1 MDGPNNGIVLYHY
14 SFSPYARR
22 VIWYLAL
29 RGIDYAQCV
38 RGTLH
43 LRSVDGI
50 PALTNHNQVQP
61 PVLPRPDVK
70 ALGISYRRIPLMSIG
85 RDVYCDTRII
95 LRKLEELF
103 PKGAIGASQ
112 PEHEALQK
120 LLEAWTID
128 GGIFNRASQLIP
140 ASMPLLNDPK
150 FTKDRQ
156 DFSGRSWEK
165 SKIEANRPEALA
177 HIRNAFNLL
186 ETTLLSDDREWILK
200 TEKPSLGD
208 IEGP

>member
-1 MDGPNNGIVLYHY
+1 MCTWHL
-14 SFSPYARR
+14 SPAASEFTE
-22 VIWYLAL
+22 VT
-29 RGIDYAQCV
+29 V
-38 RGTLH
+38 
-43 LRSVDGI
+43 
-50 PALTNHNQVQP
+50 HNQVQP

-70 ALGISYRRIPLMSIG
+70 ALGINYRRIPLMSIG

-95 LRKLEELF
+95 LQKLEQLF
-103 PKGAIGASQ
+103 PEGAIGASQ
-112 PEHEALQK
+112 SDHKALQK
-120 LLEAWTID
+120 LLEVWAVD

-177 HIRNAFNLL
+177 HIRNAFDLL
-186 ETTLLSDDREWILK
+186 ETTLLSDDRDWILK
-200 TEKPSLGD
+200 TEGPSLGD
-208 IEGP
+208 IEGMRPSAAFT

>member
-1 MDGPNNGIVLYHY
+1 
-14 SFSPYARR
+14 
-22 VIWYLAL
+22 
-29 RGIDYAQCV
+29 
-38 RGTLH
+38 
-43 LRSVDGI
+43 
-50 PALTNHNQVQP
+50 
-61 PVLPRPDVK
+61 
-70 ALGISYRRIPLMSIG
+70 MSIG

-95 LRKLEELF
+95 LQKLERLF
-103 PKGAIGASQ
+103 PAGAIGASQ
-112 PEHEALQK
+112 PEQKALQK
-120 LLEAWTID
+120 LLEIWTID

-177 HIRNAFNLL
+177 HMRNAFDLL
-186 ETTLLSDDREWILK
+186 ETTLLSDDREWMLK

-208 IEGP
+208 IEGKTLSAASS

>member
-1 MDGPNNGIVLYHY
+1 
-14 SFSPYARR
+14 
-22 VIWYLAL
+22 LAN
-29 RGIDYAQCV
+29 
-38 RGTLH
+38 
-43 LRSVDGI
+43 
-50 PALTNHNQVQP
+50 PKLTEPTQVQP

-70 ALGISYRRIPLMSIG
+70 ALGITYRRIPLMSIG

-112 PEHEALQK
+112 PEHKALQK
-120 LLEAWTID
+120 LLETWTID
-128 GGIFNRASQLIP
+128 AGIFNRASELIP

-165 SKIEANRPEALA
+165 TKIEANRPEALA
-177 HIRNAFNLL
+177 HIRNAFDLL
-186 ETTLLSDDREWILK
+186 ETTILSDDREWMLN
-200 TEKPSLGD
+200 TEQPSLGD
-208 IEGP
+208 IEGT

>member
-1 MDGPNNGIVLYHY
+1 MHNVYVESVSRL
-14 SFSPYARR
+14 
-22 VIWYLAL
+22 
-29 RGIDYAQCV
+29 
-38 RGTLH
+38 
-43 LRSVDGI
+43 LRSD
-50 PALTNHNQVQP
+50 PRLTECDQIQP

-70 ALGISYRRIPLMSIG
+70 ALGISYRRIPLMAIG

-95 LRKLEELF
+95 LQKLEQRF

-112 PEHEALQK
+112 PEQKALQK
-120 LLEAWTID
+120 LLESWTID
-128 GGIFNRASQLIP
+128 GGVFNRASQLIP
-140 ASMPLLNDPK
+140 ANMPLLNDPK

-165 SKIEANRPEALA
+165 SKIEANRPEALV
-177 HIRNAFNLL
+177 HIRNAFDLL

-208 IEGP
+208 IEGMDCQPAAS